1 LLNVSASLYPASGP
15 WAIHLIGTNLSNQI
29 YYKNYLFKPL
39 GANNDIS
46 AETIGRPRMITL
58 EGDYKF

>member
-1 LLNVSASLYPASGP
+1 MF
-15 WAIHLIGTNLSNQI
+15 HLIGTNLTNVI

-46 AETIGRPRMITL
+46 AETIGLPRMITI
-58 EGDYKF
+58 EADYKF